1 MRTIPDQLR
10 SRNLVPFKKRQGKYK
25 IPGMATENP
34 ISLDD
39 VDPDLSPEEQVY
51 IRHYLGYAD
60 ALLRSADENAPPE
73 AQEDKFQLSEI
84 VIEERAIEEQPREER
99 RTEELLEKVMDE
111 PNPGSEDPGKEDSSQ
126 AA

>member
-1 MRTIPDQLR
+1 M
-10 SRNLVPFKKRQGKYK
+10 PFKKRQGKYN

-34 ISLDD
+34 ISMDD
-39 VDPDLSPEEQVY
+39 VDPGLSPEEQGY

-60 ALLRSADENAPPE
+60 ALLRSANENAPPE
-73 AQEDKFQLSEI
+73 PQEDELQLTGI
-84 VIEERAIEEQPREER
+84 VIEERLTEEQLREKR

-111 PNPGSEDPGKEDSSQ
+111 PDPGSEDPGKEDSSHQ